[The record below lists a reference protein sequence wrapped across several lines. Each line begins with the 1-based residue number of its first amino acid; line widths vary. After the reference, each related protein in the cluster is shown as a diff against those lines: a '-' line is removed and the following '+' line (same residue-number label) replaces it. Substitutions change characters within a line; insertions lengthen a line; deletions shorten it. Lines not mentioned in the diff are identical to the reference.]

1 MGREAFILIKMFL
14 IVGAVVALPSLL
26 LAKSEEDLEIK
37 PGEDLLAY
45 ANRLVEMQDV
55 MNETAVKAEAAGDV
69 RKAIALLEKN
79 IEFQKKI
86 LGEDHVDIAG
96 SKVRLAR
103 QYEEIRQFDQAR
115 KLLVESLD
123 IMCRQPFSHFHEI
136 DARYELDDF
145 DRRRTMTEDEK
156 VLFEELKELDRLRK
170 KALEKRNRK
179 QVTALT
185 EETLAIREKLLG
197 TDHPEY
203 FLNLNK
209 LCTYYLQAEGS
220 AEGYA
225 STEPLC
231 EECCHAS
238 RRALGRGHPYHA
250 WALRNLGHIHLA
262 RGELDRAE
270 ALLLESV
277 FLWEMTMGRMG
288 GRNYF
293 LIVSDLQSIYLLKKE
308 PVKFAYFYNLSRF
321 AGRGKAERTG
331 LCAHIL
337 YNRAESACL
346 AGDLARADEILEKAV
361 MLSLRSYGGDHPQ
374 TAYYQSRRAEIAREM
389 GDFEQARMLHEAVLA
404 SYRRNLSLASTFHSE
419 TQQLEIV
426 HRTRMILDS
435 FLSFASSSGV
445 SGADIYRKVLPW
457 KGTVFAQQ
465 RRMRFERQDP
475 GINQLFRR
483 LQLVTGLLASS
494 TLSDSAAGL
503 RVDKVRD
510 LEKERSDLIRR
521 LSNRSE
527 TYRRVAGVLLMEP
540 SIPIRSLP
548 TDTVLVDFLV
558 FNWKSGGKDANT
570 KKDQRERH
578 LAAFVVRK
586 DRPVEFVDLGP
597 VEPIRKA
604 IAKWREKVCGKDEE
618 MVAGRGK
625 EVTKSVSAPN
635 LDMSR
640 DSTGSKLRKLLW
652 EPLAGKAAGARLVL
666 ISPDG
671 CLGCFPFGAL
681 PGSAPGSYLVE
692 EVAVAYIPT
701 AQLLPDLSSNG
712 QPASAA
718 RSPASLFVV
727 GGVDFNAAQQGSQAT
742 EAGRIAVRGSS
753 WKDFKALAHSGKESD
768 QVKELFNRFFPGGAV
783 IALSGRAAVEQAFRE
798 EAGEHRFIHLAT
810 HGFFAPAEVTSAL
823 AELVDHP
830 GDPVFEPM
838 SRGLPGYHPGLLS
851 GIVFAGANEKQPE
864 GRDDGIFT
872 ALEMAAGD
880 LSKVELMVLSAC
892 QTGLGVA
899 TGGEGHIGL
908 LRAAQLAGARTV
920 VASLWKV
927 NDEKTKQLMGRF
939 YDSLW
944 SGGATKLEALRR
956 MQLDLIKQGAPVRE
970 WAAWILSGDWR

>member
-374 TAYYQSRRAEIAREM
+374 TAYYQT
-389 GDFEQARMLHEAVLA
+389 AV
-404 SYRRNLSLASTFHSE
+404 R
-419 TQQLEIV
+419 
-426 HRTRMILDS
+426 
-435 FLSFASSSGV
+435 
-445 SGADIYRKVLPW
+445 
-457 KGTVFAQQ
+457 
-465 RRMRFERQDP
+465 
-475 GINQLFRR
+475 
-483 LQLVTGLLASS
+483 
-494 TLSDSAAGL
+494 
-503 RVDKVRD
+503 
-510 LEKERSDLIRR
+510 
-521 LSNRSE
+521 
-527 TYRRVAGVLLMEP
+527 
-540 SIPIRSLP
+540 
-548 TDTVLVDFLV
+548 
-558 FNWKSGGKDANT
+558 
-570 KKDQRERH
+570 
-578 LAAFVVRK
+578 
-586 DRPVEFVDLGP
+586 
-597 VEPIRKA
+597 
-604 IAKWREKVCGKDEE
+604 
-618 MVAGRGK
+618 
-625 EVTKSVSAPN
+625 
-635 LDMSR
+635 
-640 DSTGSKLRKLLW
+640 
-652 EPLAGKAAGARLVL
+652 
-666 ISPDG
+666 
-671 CLGCFPFGAL
+671 
-681 PGSAPGSYLVE
+681 
-692 EVAVAYIPT
+692 
-701 AQLLPDLSSNG
+701 
-712 QPASAA
+712 
-718 RSPASLFVV
+718 RSP
-727 GGVDFNAAQQGSQAT
+727 
-742 EAGRIAVRGSS
+742 
-753 WKDFKALAHSGKESD
+753 GKW
-768 QVKELFNRFFPGGAV
+768 
-783 IALSGRAAVEQAFRE
+783 
-798 EAGEHRFIHLAT
+798 
-810 HGFFAPAEVTSAL
+810 VTSSR
-823 AELVDHP
+823 P
-830 GDPVFEPM
+830 GCSMKRSSPP
-838 SRGLPGYHPGLLS
+838 
-851 GIVFAGANEKQPE
+851 
-864 GRDDGIFT
+864 T
-872 ALEMAAGD
+872 
-880 LSKVELMVLSAC
+880 
-892 QTGLGVA
+892 
-899 TGGEGHIGL
+899 
-908 LRAAQLAGARTV
+908 
-920 VASLWKV
+920 
-927 NDEKTKQLMGRF
+927 
-939 YDSLW
+939 
-944 SGGATKLEALRR
+944 GAT
-956 MQLDLIKQGAPVRE
+956 
-970 WAAWILSGDWR
+970 